1 MRRLTGFLVTLL
13 GAALVTSSA
22 AQSPVSSD
30 LLHQRLARNDPQAAQ
45 IVHDFPDTA
54 RALVTRTY
62 ARIAAIPAGG
72 ASADLSVLRA
82 LARTWA
88 SVWNDQF
95 FVHQVDH
102 FARWTPAERRTKVRV
117 DSLRLA
123 GAAVLTRSGA
133 GAAIVLWRESLSL
146 ARSVHDSAGEGAALG
161 NIGVGLWRNGATD
174 SASWYLARSR
184 AVAAAIG
191 DRRTAANALVAEAS
205 IARDAGD
212 LATASTLYQS
222 AIIAHQRIGDDRG
235 VAAGDNNLGL
245 IARARGD
252 TARARQWFQTA
263 LRRNRTAG
271 RLSVAADNLVNLANL
286 DVDAGNDA
294 EAASDYAQAL
304 AIRRQLGERAGTAP
318 ILRDIGLLAMRRS
331 DFDSARAALTAAVAI
346 FDSTGPAADDVAT
359 RTDLATAESAA
370 GSLQSALETLGI
382 ADSIARRA
390 ASPDAMARVA
400 LARGD
405 LAIEFN
411 AFAEAE
417 RDYATAARQ
426 FTAAHDSALSADANQ
441 GVAELL
447 LRRHEPK
454 RAREILLAVQRQR
467 AVTGDVRAMAQASLL
482 LGYAIADAGDTTAA
496 ERELNDAA
504 RTFHRIGDACR
515 RGLRFGD
522 AGRARAGRDGAS
534 AKRSA
539 PSIVG
544 WRSSPRGRPPTS
556 PSRFMTAGAGRS
568 PRAAGSTRQPSRC
581 SGRS

>member
-72 ASADLSVLRA
+72 AFADLSVLRA

-133 GAAIVLWRESLSL
+133 GAAIVFWRESLSL
-146 ARSVHDSAGEGAALG
+146 ARSVDDSAGEGAALG

-174 SASWYLARSR
+174 SASGYLARSR

-205 IARDAGD
+205 IAKDAGD

-245 IARARGD
+245 IARARGERPPGLD
-252 TARARQWFQTA
+252 SGFRLPCGEIAPQDVFRW
-263 LRRNRTAG
+263 RRTTSSISPTSTSMPETTPKRRRTTLKHWRSA
-271 RLSVAADNLVNLANL
+271 VNLASGR
-286 DVDAGNDA
+286 VPHV
-294 EAASDYAQAL
+294 
-304 AIRRQLGERAGTAP
+304 RP
-318 ILRDIGLLAMRRS
+318 LRDIGLLAMRRS

-370 GSLQSALETLGI
+370 GSCN
-382 ADSIARRA
+382 RRWRPLVSPTRSRAVPRRRTRWRGLRWLA
-390 ASPDAMARVA
+390 ATSPSSSTPMPKP
-400 LARGD
+400 
-405 LAIEFN
+405 
-411 AFAEAE
+411 E

-467 AVTGDVRAMAQASLL
+467 AATGDVRAMAQASLL
-482 LGYAIADAGDTTAA
+482 LGYAVAGAQATPPRPSTSSTT
-496 ERELNDAA
+496 RPGPF
-504 RTFHRIGDACR
+504 T
-515 RGLRFGD
+515 GL
-522 AGRARAGRDGAS
+522 ATLPA
-534 AKRSA
+534 
-539 PSIVG
+539 
-544 WRSSPRGRPPTS
+544 RPPF
-556 PSRFMTAGAGRS
+556 RRR
-568 PRAAGSTRQPSRC
+568 RANSH
-581 SGRS
+581 